1 MDLVETLFG
10 VAGSGRRARFL
21 KDGRRHDAGH
31 ENTSCFSCLEPNTI
45 SFGRKFHETAKHFAK
60 MKNLNW
66 DDVRIFLRVAQSG
79 GLSAASAS
87 TGLSPATIGRR
98 VTALEQCVGRV
109 LFERSQT
116 GYRLTAD
123 GRTLMD
129 KALAMDATMQPITD
143 WSRTSGQKPGVR
155 ISAGTWTAELLAA
168 EFAALWTPGD
178 AFHVCFKTTE
188 ARLDIAHRE
197 AEIALRSQSP
207 DGGNLAV
214 RKIADV
220 AFAPYRAASPAADAT
235 PGWVAI
241 GRDEALTASA
251 HWLLDQERAEIVAWA
266 NTPHTLRALIRAGA
280 GQGVM
285 PCFAGDRDPQLV
297 RAGPVIGDLAQV
309 QYMVTHA
316 DDRHR
321 PEVRTLIRRITAL
334 AEANAALF
342 RGERPQ

>member
-1 MDLVETLFG
+1 
-10 VAGSGRRARFL
+10 
-21 KDGRRHDAGH
+21 
-31 ENTSCFSCLEPNTI
+31 
-45 SFGRKFHETAKHFAK
+45 

-79 GLSAASAS
+79 GLSAAAAT

-98 VTALEQCVGRV
+98 VTALEQCIGRI
-109 LFERSQT
+109 LFERSQA

-123 GRTLMD
+123 GRSLMD

-143 WSRTSGQKPGVR
+143 WSRTSGEKPGVR

-178 AFHVCFKTTE
+178 PFHVCFKTTE

-197 AEIALRSQSP
+197 AEIALRSQP
-207 DGGNLAV
+207 PQGGNLAV
-214 RKIADV
+214 RKMADV
-220 AFAPYRAASPAADAT
+220 AFAPYRAAT
-235 PGWVAI
+235 PSAGPPKGWVAI

-251 HWLLDQERAEIVAWA
+251 HWLLDQEKIEIVAWA

-280 GQGVM
+280 GTGVM
-285 PCFAGDRDPQLV
+285 PCFAGDRDPHLM
-297 RAGPVIGDLAQV
+297 RAGPIIGDLAQS

-334 AEANAALF
+334 TEANAALY
-342 RGERPQ
+342 RGERPR